1 MREKQKGDS
10 VHKRSGGNW
19 GTGDL
24 SEADSK
30 LLEYVPDFLE
40 TAIKHPK
47 REGPPKKKQ
56 SKTKQRK

>member
-1 MREKQKGDS
+1 MREKQEEDRS
-10 VHKRSGGNW
+10 HKRSGGW

-24 SEADSK
+24 SEEDSK

-47 REGPPKKKQ
+47 REGPPRKKQ
-56 SKTKQRK
+56 SKTKGRK